1 MSGLILEN
9 VEKHYGSACAVK
21 DVNLHL
27 PEGKLVCFLG
37 PSGCGKTTLLRMIAG
52 LETLTG
58 GEIRLDGEDIGH
70 TPAHQRNFG
79 MVFQSLALFPHMT
92 VGENIAY
99 PLKLRGVSKADQ
111 QARVVELLELIQL
124 KEMIDRPVAK
134 LSGGQRQRVAIARVM
149 LKDAPILL
157 LDEATS
163 ALDSEVEAAI
173 QESLTELMKGKTVIA
188 IAHRLS
194 TIAAL
199 DRLVVL
205 DQGRIAEEG
214 THAQLLAR
222 GGLYAS
228 LWARQSGGFLGESE

>member
-1 MSGLILEN
+1 MTGLILEN

-70 TPAHQRNFG
+70 TPAHLRNFG

-124 KEMIDRPVAK
+124 QEMIDRPVAK
-134 LSGGQRQRVAIARVM
+134 LSGGQRQRVAIAR
-149 LKDAPILL
+149 
-157 LDEATS
+157 
-163 ALDSEVEAAI
+163 
-173 QESLTELMKGKTVIA
+173 
-188 IAHRLS
+188 RLP
-194 TIAAL
+194 
-199 DRLVVL
+199 R
-205 DQGRIAEEG
+205 GRKSCCWMSRCRRWMPSCVSRCRWKSVSCSNG
-214 THAQLLAR
+214 
-222 GGLYAS
+222 
-228 LWARQSGGFLGESE
+228 

>member
-1 MSGLILEN
+1 MTGLILEN

-92 VGENIAY
+92 VG
-99 PLKLRGVSKADQ
+99 RTS
-111 QARVVELLELIQL
+111 
-124 KEMIDRPVAK
+124 
-134 LSGGQRQRVAIARVM
+134 
-149 LKDAPILL
+149 PI
-157 LDEATS
+157 
-163 ALDSEVEAAI
+163 
-173 QESLTELMKGKTVIA
+173 
-188 IAHRLS
+188 R
-194 TIAAL
+194 
-199 DRLVVL
+199 
-205 DQGRIAEEG
+205 
-214 THAQLLAR
+214 
-222 GGLYAS
+222 
-228 LWARQSGGFLGESE
+228 